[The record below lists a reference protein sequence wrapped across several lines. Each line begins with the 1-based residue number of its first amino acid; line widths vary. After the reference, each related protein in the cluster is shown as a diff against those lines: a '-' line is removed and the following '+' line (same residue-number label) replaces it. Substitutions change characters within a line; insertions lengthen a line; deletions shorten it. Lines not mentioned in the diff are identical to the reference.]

1 MTNIVVGIP
10 KFIEKI
16 NLYIRK
22 LNIQIKGRHIKH
34 YKNMT
39 EEINGLLVALFLSTG
54 IIGWII
60 PINNISVLCTI
71 LITCIYILNNGTKNI
86 LSKDKFVFI
95 ICVFVWFILST
106 FNKNV
111 YLDTWGK
118 YLLYFIVF
126 GITAF
131 IITEKTFNKNAV
143 YKYIMLLSFLALP
156 YMISKQFFMNHSYK
170 NPEQSV
176 EIMIMSYTIIPIILA
191 CFQVISSKEFKKGY
205 RIVAIIPFI
214 IYMFLIIS
222 KSSRGPILALVVYF
236 LLRVLFYKPSKD
248 KIWIKITIIL
258 VLTISIVLC
267 CVFMEQVLTTV
278 KNVLDSMSIDSMFV
292 DRMLQVLEEGDGSIL
307 SGRDEI
313 YKEALDEI
321 SHSFIWG
328 NGIGAFEGKYGHY
341 VHNVVLQII
350 CEGGIICIGY
360 FIYLL
365 YYLIRFLIT
374 EKKEEVTFLCFMTS
388 IALVQLMISSY
399 YWSSLKFWLLIG
411 YIIYL
416 KNRKK
421 RGENK

>member
-1 MTNIVVGIP
+1 
-10 KFIEKI
+10 
-16 NLYIRK
+16 
-22 LNIQIKGRHIKH
+22 
-34 YKNMT
+34 
-39 EEINGLLVALFLSTG
+39 
-54 IIGWII
+54 
-60 PINNISVLCTI
+60 
-71 LITCIYILNNGTKNI
+71 
-86 LSKDKFVFI
+86 
-95 ICVFVWFILST
+95 
-106 FNKNV
+106 
-111 YLDTWGK
+111 
-118 YLLYFIVF
+118 
-126 GITAF
+126 
-131 IITEKTFNKNAV
+131 
-143 YKYIMLLSFLALP
+143 
-156 YMISKQFFMNHSYK
+156 
-170 NPEQSV
+170 
-176 EIMIMSYTIIPIILA
+176 
-191 CFQVISSKEFKKGY
+191 
-205 RIVAIIPFI
+205 
-214 IYMFLIIS
+214 
-222 KSSRGPILALVVYF
+222 
-236 LLRVLFYKPSKD
+236 
-248 KIWIKITIIL
+248 
-258 VLTISIVLC
+258 
-267 CVFMEQVLTTV
+267 
-278 KNVLDSMSIDSMFV
+278 MFV

-421 RGENK
+421 EEKISK